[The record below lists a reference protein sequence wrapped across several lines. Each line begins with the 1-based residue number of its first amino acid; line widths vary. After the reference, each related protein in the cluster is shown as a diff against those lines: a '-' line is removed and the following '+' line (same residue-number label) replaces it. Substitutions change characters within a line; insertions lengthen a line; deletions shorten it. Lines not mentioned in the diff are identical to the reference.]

1 MEFLLDGFRAVTWQ
15 QGVMYLVGFALIYLA
30 IQKDYEPALLL
41 PMGFGAILV
50 NLPLSGAITQGDT
63 VGPISALFEAG
74 MSNELFP
81 LLLFIGIGA
90 MIDFGPLLYNPK
102 LLLFGAASCVNI
114 ILFLSMDGGMHYL
127 FFLFVLFLVIV
138 VMMASYA
145 FPLLSQ
151 FRNDSKSVI
160 KNALI
165 FSVAYL
171 PRTALIV
178 VINVFPWALL
188 LTNLYMFLQGG
199 FIWVVVYFA
208 AADYINSRRLKKVF
222 APYME
227 PDEEEA

>member
-1 MEFLLDGFRAVTWQ
+1 MGGFFSLDSKFMQVMSRVADLIILNVIYLVTCLPGVTIGLGTDREGSLVKGYFRAFRDEFRQAT
-15 QGVMYLVGFALIYLA
+15 LIW
-30 IQKDYEPALLL
+30 
-41 PMGFGAILV
+41 
-50 NLPLSGAITQGDT
+50 
-63 VGPISALFEAG
+63 LF
-74 MSNELFP
+74 
-81 LLLFIGIGA
+81 
-90 MIDFGPLLYNPK
+90 

-114 ILFLSMDGGMHYL
+114 ILFLSMDGWMHYL

-188 LTNLYMFLQGG
+188 LTNLYMFLQVG

-208 AADYINSRRLKKVF
+208 AAAYINTRLLKKVF

-227 PDEEEA
+227 PDEEEK